1 MKIDL
6 SDDLR
11 VVGTKYA
18 WELQSRKV
26 VKGKERWRAFKWY
39 GTFSSAVQGAV
50 NGEIREHPAQ
60 SLAEAIEGVNTLVR
74 RYAQLIPC
82 EYEIRIKD
90 ESQ

>member
-50 NGEIREHPAQ
+50 HGEIREHPAQ
-60 SLAEAIEGVNTLVR
+60 SLAEAIEAVNTLVH
-74 RYAQLIPC
+74 RYARLIPC
-82 EYEIRIKD
+82 EYEIRLK
-90 ESQ
+90 EPKL